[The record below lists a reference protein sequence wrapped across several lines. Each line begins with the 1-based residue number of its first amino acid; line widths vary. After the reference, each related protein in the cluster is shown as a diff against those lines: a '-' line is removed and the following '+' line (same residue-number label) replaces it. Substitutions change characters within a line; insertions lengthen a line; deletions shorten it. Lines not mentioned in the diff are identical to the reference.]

1 MQCLLLLRVSIL
13 DNSRCK
19 SLADH
24 AMYFA
29 VHDIQTL
36 RNLGKFK
43 SQQLSK

>member
-13 DNSRCK
+13 DNGRCK

-29 VHDIQTL
+29 IHDIQML
-36 RNLGKFK
+36 RNPGKFE

>member
-13 DNSRCK
+13 DNGRCK

-29 VHDIQTL
+29 VHDIQTPQ
-36 RNLGKFK
+36 NLANLKAET
-43 SQQLSK
+43 